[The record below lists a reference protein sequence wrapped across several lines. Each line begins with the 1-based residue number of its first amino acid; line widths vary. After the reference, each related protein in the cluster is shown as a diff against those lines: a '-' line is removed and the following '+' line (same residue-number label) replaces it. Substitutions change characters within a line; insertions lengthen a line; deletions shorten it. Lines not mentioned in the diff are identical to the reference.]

1 MEQTPARPPL
11 RLTILLIEF
20 GSAGTSLLACAFY
33 PLPPQK
39 QSLSPH
45 PLYPPFFVY
54 CYRSDVAGTALVTAP
69 ESVSGTLSSSLF
81 VLPMYFFPP
90 LSSFPIRLLKSTRKS
105 NFVSLISP
113 PLTQTWGWKGK
124 REEGGLPFS
133 ILREDHKVTYTAEE
147 TVAFPVLF
155 RLPGEPPCASHSPR
169 EKSWRLSGNSSFFTI
184 CAGAPFKKLTR
195 RRRRIRPPGC

>member
-1 MEQTPARPPL
+1 ML
-11 RLTILLIEF
+11 SILF
-20 GSAGTSLLACAFY
+20 RR
-33 PLPPQK
+33 K
-39 QSLSPH
+39 NSLSPH
-45 PLYPPFFVY
+45 SLYPPFFVY
-54 CYRSDVAGTALVTAP
+54 CYRSDVGTALVTAP